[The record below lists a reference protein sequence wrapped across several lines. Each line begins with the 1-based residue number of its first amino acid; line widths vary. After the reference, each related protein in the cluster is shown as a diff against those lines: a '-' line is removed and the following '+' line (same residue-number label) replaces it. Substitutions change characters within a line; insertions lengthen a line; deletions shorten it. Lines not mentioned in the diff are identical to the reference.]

1 MDEGPSNISIFL
13 LFSKHFAT
21 RNVYS
26 VKSNRKV
33 PIWIPAESARYTE
46 GQLLAL
52 PFQRSTRFHAQLTA
66 ASGVTSRPVRRR
78 PTRLYI
84 RCEIFLSLALCLCVG
99 VFFFFFGG
107 WLLLFWICGRDI
119 KLFCWI
125 FCEGFAFFF

>member
-1 MDEGPSNISIFL
+1 MDEGPGNISIFL

-99 VFFFFFGG
+99 VFFLVGGFCCSGFAGEILNFFVGYFAKDLLFFF
-107 WLLLFWICGRDI
+107 
-119 KLFCWI
+119 
-125 FCEGFAFFF
+125 